1 MQRTAKFAR
10 FVIAFLALAFGLPVQ
25 AADDSKGGTGLGP
38 VTTQRP

>member
-10 FVIAFLALAFGLPVQ
+10 FVIVVFALFLGLTAQ
-25 AADDSKGGTGLGP
+25 AADEEKGGGGMAP

>member
-10 FVIAFLALAFGLPVQ
+10 FVIVVFALFLGLTAQ